1 MLLFLFLAISYI
13 CSCFCSHLVGVMMLQ
28 LLERV
33 IELENWTEGKGLI
46 VHGAK
51 NTFCS
56 GSDLNAVKALS
67 TPEAS
72 M

>member
-1 MLLFLFLAISYI
+1 VFVFFL
-13 CSCFCSHLVGVMMLQ
+13 SHLIGVMMLQ

-46 VHGAK
+46 IHGAK

-67 TPEAS
+67 TPEVS
-72 M
+72 T

>member
-1 MLLFLFLAISYI
+1 
-13 CSCFCSHLVGVMMLQ
+13 MLQ